1 MRDLY
6 FFKRSQYPQ
15 LRLVEMRSSEAF
27 NALQKQELVKKFMEI
42 GKVHLTWAILKN
54 VDMVVQRVVFL
65 HEELMKLPFFPR
77 KALESDLDLYQG
89 GELGK
94 VSDTDNLLFGRF
106 IHIFPLNS
114 IQQELLGLDVLHKFM
129 WVRLIARMFEAMA
142 GNFAYS
148 GDIHL
153 FLNVLSGAAILHS
166 EDACIMRYVM
176 ATFINAAFNFKNIF
190 STNGYFLIMPTLLQ
204 VYSFH
209 QTNKLVTTTIEYA
222 VKQFYMLNRKP
233 FIMQMFGAV
242 SAILDTDEEGTYGD
256 ASKVQ
261 SSCLFNLLLSLETP
275 SPDPLN
281 IGKN

>member
-1 MRDLY
+1 
-6 FFKRSQYPQ
+6 
-15 LRLVEMRSSEAF
+15 
-27 NALQKQELVKKFMEI
+27 
-42 GKVHLTWAILKN
+42 
-54 VDMVVQRVVFL
+54 
-65 HEELMKLPFFPR
+65 
-77 KALESDLDLYQG
+77 
-89 GELGK
+89 
-94 VSDTDNLLFGRF
+94 
-106 IHIFPLNS
+106 
-114 IQQELLGLDVLHKFM
+114 M

-222 VKQFYMLNRKP
+222 VKQFYLLNRKP

-242 SAILDTDEEGTYGD
+242 SAILDTDEEGVYGD

-281 IGKN
+281 IGKRVFSNLLAHILFKFL